1 MDCGSRFVL
10 WVLLLWAPSGVTDL
24 FKFNLII
31 DIALISS
38 STSTSLPSGRR
49 KSFFSGFLSSR
60 PFSFTADTSSCEIS
74 GSYSV
79 LMQAQVFWDVTPC
92 RLVNT
97 YRLVLGLLDPEDEGT
112 TILRNV
118 GIYQSTQRNN
128 PEDLNL
134 SLLPLVQYEVCVRLF
149 PYPSILWTYLNH
161 RVVYSFILFS
171 IKYIYNYSRIIFPN
185 PNRSCISLQW
195 S

>member
-1 MDCGSRFVL
+1 
-10 WVLLLWAPSGVTDL
+10 
-24 FKFNLII
+24 
-31 DIALISS
+31 
-38 STSTSLPSGRR
+38 
-49 KSFFSGFLSSR
+49 
-60 PFSFTADTSSCEIS
+60 
-74 GSYSV
+74 V

-134 SLLPLVQYEVCVRLF
+134 PLLPLVQYEVCVRLF
-149 PYPSILWTYLNH
+149 PYPSIL
-161 RVVYSFILFS
+161 
-171 IKYIYNYSRIIFPN
+171 
-185 PNRSCISLQW
+185 
-195 S
+195 